1 MTSPIAKNVSD
12 SEESCDNGSNLV
24 FVRSH
29 SRNLRGAHGRT
40 NIREAN
46 EREKTR
52 SINGN
57 GNRISPQSF
66 KTIQQIMDQ
75 DQANFPTDQRNN
87 NLNREN
93 RRQWEEFRA
102 RSQLLRRRKRHK
114 VKTREEV
121 KKEKAMKQQM
131 EWIRAVNDLS
141 RPLPSKFL

>member
-12 SEESCDNGSNLV
+12 SKESCDNGSNLV

-29 SRNLRGAHGRT
+29 SRNRCGARGRT

-52 SINGN
+52 SNGN

-66 KTIQQIMDQ
+66 KTIRQIMDQ

-93 RRQWEEFRA
+93 CRQWEEFQA
-102 RSQLLRRRKRHK
+102 RSQLLHRRKRRK

-131 EWIRAVNDLS
+131 EWICAVNDLS